1 MPSPVRLVADATAAG
16 AARRVVAAA
25 LPQPRQAELR
35 DMATLLVSELVTN
48 SVVHAASAV
57 ELEVEVAQDAVAGET
72 VTVRVRDADTG
83 PLAMRA
89 GGGSELDEGGR
100 GLLLVDRLAQA
111 WGTEHHAGRKTVWFR
126 LAGGESVAAEGGR
139 PAAAADEPPPAAIP
153 VKAQAQRLSR
163 LLLPGSLS
171 AMLTFD
177 EHVGELLLRVV
188 DAVGAEGAVVTVTT
202 GEERRVHR
210 GVLSGPI
217 VAQAELVVQDRAF
230 GRVEVHAQQ
239 PLDRDG
245 TAYVGL
251 AADRIA
257 LLVAEH
263 GLSHAESARAGEL
276 DFVTEATDLLTR
288 SLSVSL
294 NLALVTQLVVPR
306 LGDWCAAYSVD
317 DRGRPRRL
325 TVNHRNEDR
334 SDAVLELLETDQELR
349 QVIRAVAAGESAQ
362 RLPTTVPVVGQRSH
376 VTVLPLQSRDRTH
389 GVLVVGRAQPLDPV
403 AYMAALELARRA
415 ALAVDNAR
423 LHEEQLAT
431 VNALQAS
438 LLPTA
443 LPSVPGVQ
451 LAARY
456 HSASTGLSV
465 GGDFY
470 DAYVLPSDRLALAIG
485 DVCGK
490 GAEAATVTGMTRD
503 LLRVLLQDGASP
515 AAALHRLNRALIDHP
530 TASRFCTVALAIATR
545 DGKQMRVRLC
555 LAGHPEPVLLHR
567 DGSTE
572 LVGTPG
578 DLIGVLPD
586 EEMTLDEADVVL
598 APGEALVFY
607 TDGVTE
613 RRDEAKMF
621 GQYGVRQALELVG
634 GADAQTV
641 ADALD
646 QAARSFVDSEL
657 RDDVA
662 ILVVRNDLGA
672 D

>member
-1 MPSPVRLVADATAAG
+1 MANSVRLAADASAAG

-25 LPQPRQAELR
+25 LPKPEQDDLR

-57 ELEVEVAQDAVAGET
+57 ELDVEAGAET

-83 PLAMRA
+83 PLVMRA

-111 WGTEHHAGRKTVWFR
+111 WGTEHQAGRKTVWFR
-126 LAGGESVAAEGGR
+126 LVADGTDEVFS
-139 PAAAADEPPPAAIP
+139 AAPPADLP
-153 VKAQAQRLSR
+153 SDLTVKEQAKRLSR
-163 LLLPGSLS
+163 LLLPASLA

-177 EHVGELLLRVV
+177 EHVGELLLRVLE
-188 DAVGAEGAVVTVTT
+188 AVGAEGAMVRLTLS
-202 GEERRVHR
+202 EERSVQR
-210 GVLSGPI
+210 GDTRGPI
-217 VAQAELVVQDRAF
+217 VGAAEMVVQDRAF
-230 GRVEVHAQQ
+230 GRLEVHGPN
-239 PLDRDG
+239 PLDREDV
-245 TAYVGL
+245 AYVAL

-257 LLVAEH
+257 LLAAEH
-263 GLSHAESARAGEL
+263 GLSLAEDARANEL
-276 DFVTEATDLLTR
+276 DFVTEATNLLTR

-334 SDAVLELLETDQELR
+334 TDAVVELLETDQELR
-349 QVIRAVAAGESAQ
+349 QVIRDVAGGEPAQ

-389 GVLVVGRAQPLDPV
+389 GVLVTGRAQPLDPV

-423 LHEEQLAT
+423 LHEEQLST

-443 LPSVPGVQ
+443 LPTIRGVQ

-470 DAYVLPSDRLALAIG
+470 DAYMLPSGTFALAIG

-530 TASRFCTVALAIATR
+530 TASRFCTVALATAAR
-545 DGKQMRVRLC
+545 SGDELKMQLC
-555 LAGHPEPVLLHR
+555 LAGHPEPVLLHP
-567 DGSTE
+567 DGSSE

-578 DLIGVLPD
+578 DLLGVLPD
-586 EEMTLDEADVVL
+586 DEMAL
-598 APGEALVFY
+598 AEIEVSLEPGESLVFY

-613 RRDEAKMF
+613 RRDETKMF
-621 GQYGVRQALELVG
+621 GQYGVRDSLERVG
-634 GADAQTV
+634 GADAQV
-641 ADALD
+641 IADTLD
-646 QAARSFVDSEL
+646 EAARSFVDTEL

-662 ILVVRNDLGA
+662 ILVVRNAL
-672 D
+672 

>member
-1 MPSPVRLVADATAAG
+1 
-16 AARRVVAAA
+16 
-25 LPQPRQAELR
+25 
-35 DMATLLVSELVTN
+35 MATLLVSELVTN

-57 ELEVEVAQDAVAGET
+57 ELEVETDEEPET
-72 VTVRVRDADTG
+72 GYRVTVRVRDADTG
-83 PLAMRA
+83 PLVMRA
-89 GGGSELDEGGR
+89 GGGTELDEGGR

-111 WGTEHHAGRKTVWFR
+111 WGTEHHGGRKTVWFR
-126 LAGGESVAAEGGR
+126 LTGDSEGPWTSSRGTQASDAPPSAA
-139 PAAAADEPPPAAIP
+139 PD
-153 VKAQAQRLSR
+153 AQQQRLSR
-163 LLLPGSLS
+163 LLLP
-171 AMLTFD
+171 APVAAALTFE
-177 EHVGELLLRVV
+177 EHVGELLLRVL
-188 DAVGAEGAVVTVTT
+188 DAVAADGAVVAMAV
-202 GEERRVHR
+202 GEGASVQR
-210 GVLSGPI
+210 GHLSSPTMAS
-217 VAQAELVVQDRAF
+217 VELVVEDRML
-230 GRVEVHAQQ
+230 GTVEVHGSGA
-239 PLDRDG
+239 LDPDES
-245 TAYVGL
+245 AYVAL

-263 GLSHAESARAGEL
+263 GLLQAEGTRASEL

-334 SDAVLELLETDQELR
+334 TDAVLSVLETDSELR
-349 QVIRAVAAGESAQ
+349 QVIRDVAAGGPAT
-362 RLPTTVPVVGQRSH
+362 RLPATVPVAGQRSH
-376 VTVLPLQSRDRTH
+376 VTVLALRSRDRTH
-389 GVLVVGRAQPLDPV
+389 GVLVTGRAQPLDPV

-423 LHEEQLAT
+423 LHEEQLST

-443 LPSVPGVQ
+443 LPTVRGVQ

-470 DAYVLPSDRLALAIG
+470 DAYTLPTGTFALAIG

-530 TASRFCTVALAIATR
+530 TASRFCTVALATAAR
-545 DGKQMRVRLC
+545 LEGELRVRLC
-555 LAGHPEPVLLHR
+555 LAGHPEPVLLR
-567 DGSTE
+567 ADGSTE

-578 DLIGVLPD
+578 DLLGVLPD
-586 EEMTLDEADVVL
+586 DEMSLAEVDVLL
-598 APGEALVFY
+598 APGESLVFY

-613 RRDEAKMF
+613 RRDETKMF
-621 GQYGVRQALELVG
+621 GQYGVRHALETVG
-634 GADAQTV
+634 SADAQV
-641 ADALD
+641 IADALD
-646 QAARSFVDSEL
+646 EATRSFVSNEL

-662 ILVVRNDLGA
+662 ILVVRNEPGEFEN
-672 D
+672 

>member
-1 MPSPVRLVADATAAG
+1 MASPVRLAADASAAG

-25 LPQPRQAELR
+25 LPKEEQADLR

-57 ELEVEVAQDAVAGET
+57 ELDVEAEAER

-83 PLAMRA
+83 PLVMRA

-111 WGTEHHAGRKTVWFR
+111 WGTEHQAGRKTVWFR
-126 LAGGESVAAEGGR
+126 LVAEGSGDLVS
-139 PAAAADEPPPAAIP
+139 AAPPAEAP
-153 VKAQAQRLSR
+153 PAMTVKEQAKRLSR
-163 LLLPGSLS
+163 LLLPASLS

-177 EHVGELLLRVV
+177 EHVGELLLRVLE
-188 DAVGAEGAVVTVTT
+188 AVGAEGALVTLTLS
-202 GEERRVHR
+202 EHR
-210 GVLSGPI
+210 SVQRGDTRGPTI
-217 VAQAELVVQDRAF
+217 GTAEMVVQDRAV
-230 GRVEVHAQQ
+230 GRLEVHGPN
-239 PLDRDG
+239 PLGRDEA
-245 TAYVGL
+245 AYVAL

-257 LLVAEH
+257 LLAAEH
-263 GLSHAESARAGEL
+263 GLSLAGDARSSEL

-334 SDAVLELLETDQELR
+334 TDAVLELLETDQELR
-349 QVIRAVAAGESAQ
+349 QVIRDVAAGGGAQ

-376 VTVLPLQSRDRTH
+376 VTVLPLESRARTH
-389 GVLVVGRAQPLDPV
+389 GVLAIGRAHPLDPV

-423 LHEEQLAT
+423 LHEEQLST

-443 LPSVPGVQ
+443 LPKLDGVQ

-470 DAYVLPSDRLALAIG
+470 DAYTLPSGEFALAIG

-515 AAALHRLNRALIDHP
+515 AVALHRLNRALIDHP
-530 TASRFCTVALAIATR
+530 TASRFCTVALATVAR
-545 DGKQMRVRLC
+545 VDGELRLRLC
-555 LAGHPEPVLLHR
+555 LAGHPEPVLLHA
-567 DGSTE
+567 DGSSD

-578 DLIGVLPD
+578 DLLGVLPD
-586 EEMTLDEADVVL
+586 DEMSLAEIDVTLRPNES
-598 APGEALVFY
+598 LVFY

-613 RRDEAKMF
+613 RRDQTKMF
-621 GQYGVRQALELVG
+621 GQYGVRDCLEGVG
-634 GADAQTV
+634 GADAQV
-641 ADALD
+641 IADTID
-646 QAARSFVDSEL
+646 EAARSFVAAEL

-662 ILVVRNDLGA
+662 ILVVRNAL
-672 D
+672 